1 MVQPKYSP
9 EEALQRI
16 KLMMEYDM
24 SKTSDENKKVISEQ
38 STNCENSIEYSTV
51 RELAD
56 NAGDLCYKMMSPITR
71 MMRNG
76 EERAQEIL
84 DAIKQVVGKNTYD
97 DIDETCVPAKGVF
110 EKFFIIGTKGN
121 ISKGKPVSVQF
132 NEIMNDSFIK
142 YYTPEAVRIINKAKR
157 IWENNLPPKPD
168 PNKPDPNKPDPNK
181 PDPNKPD
188 PNKPDPNKPDPN
200 KPVQPRYRDCG
211 EGPFTKGCRTTP
223 EGPIGQVQAC
233 LKLVQD
239 GKFWNKTQAA
249 LVSKGYPNG
258 FTKEDVKTICGNQT
272 KPEEVSSL
280 PQDDELLDVDSM

>member
-168 PNKPDPNKPDPNK
+168 PNKPDPNKP
-181 PDPNKPD
+181 
-188 PNKPDPNKPDPN
+188 
-200 KPVQPRYRDCG
+200 VQPRYRDCG